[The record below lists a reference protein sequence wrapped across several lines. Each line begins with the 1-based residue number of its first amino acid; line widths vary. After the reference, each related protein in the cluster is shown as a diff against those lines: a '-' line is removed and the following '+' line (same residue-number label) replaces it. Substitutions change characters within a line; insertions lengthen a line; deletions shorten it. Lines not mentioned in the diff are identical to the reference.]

1 MKVRKF
7 NYYRF
12 FIFIGVTLGILFCII
27 FYSIKFIKDYNYK
40 KTYDYKLLSAGYS
53 EEEVKVIKD
62 KFSNDKIDIL
72 LKEKYDKNV
81 VSFIKEKYFIYNNLS
96 KYMEY
101 KKKNKN
107 DTYTHVVSIINTE
120 ADVEWLDNE
129 KETDTSKGNLMLVNR
144 LYGLSKDYE
153 PEDIIDVPV
162 SISYS
167 GVKISKSILENIEE
181 LIEAGKEAGYTFVL
195 SDGYRSYEAQK
206 KMFESY
212 KNSYGYEEAD
222 RNVARPGHSEYQTGI
237 SFQIVPYNKVFDKP
251 RESTEYLW
259 LKDNAY
265 KYGFIFRYPEDKKDI
280 TLFDS
285 YTWRLRYVGTDAASI
300 IKNEKICFEEYY
312 AYFVDKE

>member
-27 FYSIKFIKDYNYK
+27 FYSIKFIRDYNYK